1 MLRFLSDARRFVPK
15 NRQMADSA
23 PLQLYSS
30 GLMFAPRR
38 SNIREI
44 FIHELS
50 GYSLLP
56 YADETWGEELLNI
69 DALSEVRAVALSPV
83 GQLLAS
89 ASDDATIK
97 LWDPTT
103 GREKRELRGH
113 SDSIES
119 IAFSHDGQLLASS
132 STGNTIILW
141 DVSTGDIK
149 QTFEDYSS
157 WGSAIFLPHSALI
170 AFNTVGR
177 KIKLWNVT
185 TNKLEQALG
194 HLHDHLVTS
203 LTCSPDG
210 KLLASCSYPGIVTL
224 WFLDALEEP
233 ERRQTIKIKPDY
245 VCGLTLS
252 NTCLLVSSMHG
263 GPIQLWDTTKGRL
276 HNTAKQHFG
285 EGDIMAFSPN
295 RSLVATRCGDDQKT
309 IKLWDITNGQLQRT
323 IQRHSAKVCSIAFSS
338 NGQTLASGSQDKT
351 IRLLDITTPT
361 YELQQIPENHSAE
374 VCTITF
380 SPDSRLLASGS
391 RDGTIKI
398 WNAKTGNVEETLSD
412 HSGSVAFSPDGQT
425 LASGSSD
432 GTVKLWDL
440 NSVTST
446 PKRNFQIHSDSV
458 NSVAFSPDG
467 QILASGSDDQTVKLT
482 NVSTG
487 RLQET
492 QDCSLWVTSVAFSPN
507 GYRLASCTSDDIVNV
522 YHRTLR
528 RKWSSVV
535 HHDVQSVSF
544 SSDGRR
550 LRLASSSNEATTIWD
565 VESGKLVRTLKG
577 HSHTIWSG
585 TNRVSVFENKWICVN
600 REKVLWLPW
609 EYRPTCLAM
618 KNGKLVLG
626 HESGMVSFISKTIKE
641 S

>member
-1 MLRFLSDARRFVPK
+1 MWKLLSDARRFVPK

-38 SNIREI
+38 SNIRKM

-56 YADETWGEELLNI
+56 NVGETWGEELLNI
-69 DALSEVRAVALSPV
+69 DILSEVQAVALSPV

-103 GREKRELRGH
+103 GGEKRELQGH
-113 SDSIES
+113 SDSVES
-119 IAFSHDGQLLASS
+119 IAFSHDGQLLASGS
-132 STGNTIILW
+132 ADGTIILW

-149 QTFEDYSS
+149 QTFKDYSS
-157 WGSAIFLPHSALI
+157 SWGGAIFLPHSALI
-170 AFNTVGR
+170 AFNAGR

-185 TNKLEQALG
+185 TNKLEQALD
-194 HLHDHLVTS
+194 HLHKHLVTS

-245 VCGLTLS
+245 VCGLALS
-252 NTCLLVSSMHG
+252 NTCLFVSSMHG
-263 GPIQLWDTTKGRL
+263 DPIQLWEITKGRL

-285 EGDIMAFSPN
+285 EGAIMAFSPN

-323 IQRHSAKVCSIAFSS
+323 IQGHSAKVCSIAFSQ

-361 YELQQIPENHSAE
+361 CELQQSPENHSAE
-374 VCTITF
+374 VCTIAF
-380 SPDSRLLASGS
+380 SPDSRLLASGTW
-391 RDGTIKI
+391 DGTIKI
-398 WNAKTGNVEETLSD
+398 WNAKTGNAEENLSD
-412 HSGSVAFSPDGQT
+412 HSRSVAFSPDGQT
-425 LASGSSD
+425 LASGSPD

-446 PKRNFQIHSDSV
+446 PKRNFQIHSDLV

-467 QILASGSDDQTVKLT
+467 QILASGSDDKTVKLT

-487 RLQET
+487 RLQQK
-492 QDCSLWVTSVAFSPN
+492 QDCSFWVNSVAFSPKS
-507 GYRLASCTSDDIVNV
+507 YRLASCSFDGIVNV

-528 RKWSSVV
+528 RKWSSGE
-535 HHDVQSVSF
+535 HPDVQSVSF

-550 LRLASSSNEATTIWD
+550 LASSSDEATKIWD

-585 TNRVSVFENKWICVN
+585 TNRVSVFEKKWVCVN
-600 REKVLWLPW
+600 REKVLWLPR

-618 KNGKLVLG
+618 KDGTLVLG